1 MGTFETRELC
11 ERWRS
16 PDLMK
21 RDERELTSCLP
32 DTVDPSRP
40 KQVVP

>member
-21 RDERELTSCLP
+21 RDESELTSCLP
-32 DTVDPSRP
+32 DTVDPGRP
-40 KQVVP
+40 KQVIP